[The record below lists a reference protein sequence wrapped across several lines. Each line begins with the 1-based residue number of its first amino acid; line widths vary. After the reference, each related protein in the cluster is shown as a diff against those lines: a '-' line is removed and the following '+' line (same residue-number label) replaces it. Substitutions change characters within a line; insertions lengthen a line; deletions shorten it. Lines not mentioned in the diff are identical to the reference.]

1 MNNVCIIGRIT
12 KDIELKEYGKG
23 KDKGLMCRFTV
34 AVQRDKDTADFI
46 PCTAFGKTA
55 EFLDAYTVKGTRI
68 GIEGRLQSGKY
79 EIEDGDTRYTLD
91 LIVSRAHFA
100 DSLRAGE
107 DEEEEKPK
115 KSYKKR

>member
-1 MNNVCIIGRIT
+1 MNNVCLIGRIT

-34 AVQRDKDTADFI
+34 AVQRDKETADFI
-46 PCTAFGKTA
+46 SCVAFGKTA
-55 EFLDAYTVKGTRI
+55 EFLDAYTVKGSRV

-79 EIEDGDTRYTLD
+79 ETEEGDTRYTLD
-91 LIVSRAHFA
+91 VIVSRAHFA

>member
-1 MNNVCIIGRIT
+1 MNNVCIIGRLT
-12 KDIELKEYGKG
+12 KDVDLKEYGKG

-34 AVQRDKDTADFI
+34 AVQRDKDNADFI
-46 PCTAFGKTA
+46 SCVAFGKSA
-55 EFLDAYTVKGTRI
+55 EFIDAYFVKGSRI

-79 EIEDGDTRYTLD
+79 ETEEGETRYTLD
-91 LIVSRAHFA
+91 VIVSRTHFA

-107 DEEEEKPK
+107 DEEEQPK

>member
-23 KDKGLMCRFTV
+23 KDKGLMCRFNV
-34 AVQRDKDTADFI
+34 AVQRDKETADFI

-55 EFLDAYTVKGTRI
+55 ELLDAYTVKGTRI

-79 EIEDGDTRYTLD
+79 ETEDGTTRYTLD

-100 DSLRAGE
+100 DSVRAGE
-107 DEEEEKPK
+107 DVEEERPK
-115 KSYKKR
+115 KTYKRH